1 MYSTRAVR
9 NKRGRVVHEAFQ
21 SKALPST
28 RIVPDRRWFGNTRVV
43 GARQLEQFR
52 DEMAA
57 KVDDTYAVL
66 LRQKKL
72 PLSLLQEPAVKGA
85 RGKAVAGLGAAGAA
99 AAAGSRAALLATQ
112 PYAKTFGR
120 KADRKRPR
128 VAAESYGDLV
138 EAAARQAGTYAA
150 RTGVDPAAPGEVA
163 FEGGGAET
171 VTITRAAEARPAPLP
186 AAFGAAATA
195 SAAAVATGARP
206 AARDPAFDKGQSK
219 RIWGELYKVLDSSDV
234 VVQVL
239 DARDPAG
246 TRCRF
251 LEQHLRANARHKHL
265 ILLLNKVDLV
275 SFFLPFFFSFFPS
288 ITTLF
293 FFLSRK
299 MTLNICPYHLTR
311 LRPSWRQKHMLMES
325 R

>member
-1 MYSTRAVR
+1 MYSTRPVR
-9 NKRGRVVHEAFQ
+9 NKRGRVMHEAFQ

-28 RIVPDRRWFGNTRVV
+28 RIQPDRRWFGNTRVV

-85 RGKAVAGLGAAGAA
+85 RGKAASGLGPAGAA

-128 VAAESYGDLV
+128 VAAESYDELV
-138 EAAARQAGTYAA
+138 EAAARQAGTYQT
-150 RTGVDPAAPGEVA
+150 RHGDGDGDVA

-171 VTITRAAEARPAPLP
+171 VTIVRAAEARDAPLP
-186 AAFGAAATA
+186 AAFGAAAAA
-195 SAAAVATGARP
+195 SALAVSSGARP

-275 SFFLPFFFSFFPS
+275 SFSPS
-288 ITTLF
+288 P
-293 FFLSRK
+293 FLSTPSYPPFTTPK
-299 MTLNICPYHLTR
+299 DDSQHLSV
-311 LRPSWRQKHMLMES
+311 PSDTVS
-325 R
+325 